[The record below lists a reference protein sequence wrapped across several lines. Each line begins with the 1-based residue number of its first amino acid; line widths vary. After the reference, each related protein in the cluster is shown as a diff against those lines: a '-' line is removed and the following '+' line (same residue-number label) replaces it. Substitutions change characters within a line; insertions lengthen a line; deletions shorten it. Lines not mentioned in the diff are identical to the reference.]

1 MTAMKKVMIVL
12 LGLLAIVSCKDDD
25 DKVGPAS
32 EAQMEEVTGHW
43 YAELPIS
50 GEIENWR
57 TEEEG
62 DMTTYDKICAVIY
75 LNGVLNEA
83 VEDGYGSQWGYLY
96 VKNDGEMVNYGGIDL
111 SKKNTFFYFT
121 MDSEGYIK
129 PSSQIENLPQ
139 VSNMRYKNGVITADV
154 DYHGTTLHV
163 TFHRPDDLFETMLK
177 DYYDMLYEEGI
188 VGGYEDLD
196 GEQRTDIRD
205 NGATEPSRSNTADF
219 KE

>member
-1 MTAMKKVMIVL
+1 MKKVMFVL

-32 EAQMEEVTGHW
+32 EAEMQEVTGHW

-62 DMTTYDKICAVIY
+62 DMTTYDKIYAVIY
-75 LNGVLNEA
+75 LNGYINEP
-83 VEDGYGSQWGYLY
+83 VEDGYSSYWGYLY
-96 VKNDGEMVNYGGIDL
+96 INNDGEMVNYGGVDVR
-111 SKKNTFFYFT
+111 KNSTLFSFT

-129 PSSQIENLPQ
+129 PSSQIANLPQ
-139 VSNMRYKNGVITADV
+139 VSNIRYKNGVITADV
-154 DYHGTTLHV
+154 DYHGSTIHA
-163 TFHRPDDLFETMLK
+163 TFLRPDDLFETTLK
-177 DYYDMLYEEGI
+177 DYYDILFEEGI
-188 VGGYEDLD
+188 VGGYEDD
-196 GEQRTDIRD
+196 DSQQYTDVHD
-205 NGATEPSRSNTADF
+205 NPANEPSRSNTAVF